1 MSFNSLNSLNPF
13 QASRSNV
20 SSPGSLY
27 LSPPISTPSFMSP
40 PPRLEA
46 EDYLNSSV
54 GKKKYSSRSGAMSK
68 SSPVVLQGLPVHR
81 PAVPISDERPHP
93 SDVASNDEVE
103 NIASA
108 SNVKAA
114 PHSVPSQTQQHRWL
128 PSPFL
133 STTDIQKP
141 LHEIERSSMSFPQ
154 EINESPAIMS
164 LRRLSD
170 FREDPIANISSE
182 VDRSP
187 QQSRGVFEFS
197 FRKSGRDSPDSQ
209 RSDDD
214 QTATTPWYSIR
225 RRSTAPQDRDK
236 QQPRKDETSTAILG
250 LDIPAIIT
258 LRKATGLFQIGP
270 DLGSNGPAFTDQVN
284 RTREGSTTSTTTC
297 TLVDFD
303 SRSLGNPDSNSG
315 PFTSNLSSKRPI
327 NLDKRGQSSAETAV
341 TVSNIF
347 PSPAILAS
355 PVSVPSSVEAQRRF
369 SVVHIKS
376 RRSLHRVIW
385 REDDTSSS
393 NETSSKSSSPTRP
406 ASVNLPDTSE
416 NGPGR
421 LSPAGSKPDLRHTFS
436 PIPPKP
442 GALTPNGPVT
452 AAKLETLPGTPPE
465 GQMLQWS
472 WAAAEDAP
480 YDPMDSSEAAKS
492 LHCAVEKLDEAKD
505 NGPFGTI
512 PAIPRLLIPDEEES
526 PTAGIS
532 LGTARR
538 GSFAVEPTSL
548 AGIMRE
554 REAGNRRSISITPL
568 MLSRLGDDSLDSA
581 QAIRRLSRVE

>member
-1 MSFNSLNSLNPF
+1 
-13 QASRSNV
+13 
-20 SSPGSLY
+20 
-27 LSPPISTPSFMSP
+27 MSP

-54 GKKKYSSRSGAMSK
+54 GKKKHSSRSAAMSK
-68 SSPVVLQGLPVHR
+68 SSPRPFQGLPLHR
-81 PAVPISDERPHP
+81 AAVTESDERPHP

-103 NIASA
+103 IIASA
-108 SNVKAA
+108 SNVRAT
-114 PHSVPSQTQQHRWL
+114 PNSVPSQTQQQRWQH
-128 PSPFL
+128 SPFL

-141 LHEIERSSMSFPQ
+141 LYEYERSSMSFPQ

-170 FREDPIANISSE
+170 FREDPIAKASSE

-187 QQSRGVFEFS
+187 QQSRGVFEFL
-197 FRKSGRDSPDSQ
+197 FKESGRDSPDSQ

-225 RRSTAPQDRDK
+225 RRSSAPHDRDK
-236 QQPRKDETSTAILG
+236 QQPRKDETSAAILG
-250 LDIPAIIT
+250 LEIPAIIT
-258 LRKATGLFQIGP
+258 LRKATGLFQIEP
-270 DLGSNGPAFTDQVN
+270 DLGSNENPI
-284 RTREGSTTSTTTC
+284 TSPTTC

-303 SRSLGNPDSNSG
+303 SRSLGDSDSKPG
-315 PFTSNLSSKRPI
+315 PLTSNPPSNRPI

-355 PVSVPSSVEAQRRF
+355 PVSVPSSVDEAERRF

-376 RRSLHRVIW
+376 RRSLHQVIW
-385 REDDTSSS
+385 RENDTSSS
-393 NETSSKSSSPTRP
+393 NETSSKLSSPTRP

-416 NGPGR
+416 NSPER
-421 LSPAGSKPDLRHTFS
+421 MSPAGSKPDLWHTS
-436 PIPPKP
+436 SSTPPKP
-442 GALTPNGPVT
+442 GALTPNGSVT

-472 WAAAEDAP
+472 WAVAEDAP
-480 YDPMDSSEAAKS
+480 YDPTDISEAAKS
-492 LHCAVEKLDEAKD
+492 LHCAVKKHDEAKD
-505 NGPFGTI
+505 NGPFGTV
-512 PAIPRLLIPDEEES
+512 PAIPRLSIPDEAGS

-532 LGTARR
+532 LGIARR
-538 GSFAVEPTSL
+538 GSFAVDSTSL
-548 AGIMRE
+548 AGRTRE

-568 MLSRLGDDSLDSA
+568 MLSRLGDDNLDSA